1 MLGAAEGARDRP
13 PSDGVVG
20 VTSGP
25 RWMTCE
31 RLATQAS
38 TDDYIIH
45 VSRAACIHDQAQAR
59 SDQLYIE
66 KMVAGGYDPA
76 RALLA
81 RSSVSRAHVYNA
93 HKNGGSG
100 CHLHSP
106 QCLFFWKR
114 RDSRRRRRQYRYRS
128 RTSIAIGNRT
138 ASDGMYRYRNLSDS
152 VGQYRYR
159 TASDSIAIGQ
169 RRTVSHIGH
178 DRTRPEGRVDV
189 TTLSRLGDRTRL
201 DTTGHNDQEVT
212 TGHEIGQD
220 WTFAHT

>member
-1 MLGAAEGARDRP
+1 
-13 PSDGVVG
+13 
-20 VTSGP
+20 
-25 RWMTCE
+25 MTCE

-138 ASDGMYRYRNLSDS
+138 ASDGIAIGIYRTASDSIAIGQRRTVSLSDS

-159 TASDSIAIGQ
+159 IGQ

-178 DRTRPEGRVDV
+178 DRTRPEGHVDV